1 MYYCLLLRRYT
12 VAYDLIT
19 IILLITVLNKYV
31 DSGKVFE
38 VRLGYFSQS
47 ESKNN
52 VLLLLDEENIFSSS

>member
-31 DSGKVFE
+31 DSGKAFE
-38 VRLGYFSQS
+38 VRFEIRLFQS
-47 ESKNN
+47 VGVKE
-52 VLLLLDEENIFSSS
+52 